1 MLAKCAV
8 AIAVLALGA
17 GSADAV
23 TTSGLRG
30 VVTRSPTKPVCEVG
44 IPCSA
49 PAKDTPLSFQRAG
62 KVVKTRTDASGR
74 YRVSLAPGWWAVSTT
89 FAPRIGTG
97 IKPRAVRVLAGRF
110 RLVNFDIDTGI
121 R

>member
-1 MLAKCAV
+1 MLAKCAI

-23 TTSGLRG
+23 TTNGLRG
-30 VVTRSPTKPVCEVG
+30 IVTRSPTMPVCEMGV
-44 IPCSA
+44 PCSA
-49 PAKDTPLSFQRAG
+49 PAKNTPLSFLRG
-62 KVVKTRTDASGR
+62 GMIVKTRTDGTGH
-74 YRVSLAPGWWAVSTT
+74 YRVSLAPGWWTVRTT

-97 IKPRAVRVLAGRF
+97 IKPRTVRVLAGRF
-110 RLVNFDIDTGI
+110 RVVDFDIDTGI

>member
-1 MLAKCAV
+1 MAM
-8 AIAVLALGA
+8 AVLALGA

-30 VVTRSPTKPVCEVG
+30 VVTRSPSKPVCEVG
-44 IPCSA
+44 VPCSA
-49 PAKDTPLSFQRAG
+49 PAKNTPLSFARGG
-62 KVVKTRTDASGR
+62 KIVKTRTDGTGH
-74 YRVSLAPGWWAVSTT
+74 YRVSLAPGWWSVTT
-89 FAPRIGTG
+89 RFAPRIGSG
-97 IKPRAVRVLAGRF
+97 IKPRFVRVFATRF

>member
-1 MLAKCAV
+1 MLAKCAT

-30 VVTRSPTKPVCEVG
+30 VVTRSPSKPVCTVNV
-44 IPCSA
+44 PCSA
-49 PAKDTPLSFQRAG
+49 PSKNTPLSFVRAG
-62 KVVKTRTDASGR
+62 KVVKTRTDSTGH
-74 YRVSLAPGWWAVSTT
+74 YRVSLAPGWWNVTTT
-89 FAPRIGTG
+89 FAPRIGSG
-97 IKPRAVRVLAGRF
+97 IKPRAVRVLAGRY
-110 RLVNFDIDTGI
+110 RIVNFDIDTGI

>member
-1 MLAKCAV
+1 MPAKCAT
-8 AIAVLALGA
+8 AIAALTLGA
-17 GSADAV
+17 APGDAV

-44 IPCSA
+44 VPCSA
-49 PAKDTPLSFQRAG
+49 PAKNTPLSFVRG
-62 KVVKTRTDASGR
+62 VTIVKTRTDGTGH
-74 YRVSLAPGWWAVSTT
+74 YHVSLATGWWTVRTR
-89 FAPRIGTG
+89 FAPRIGSG

-110 RLVNFDIDTGI
+110 RVVNFDIDTGI